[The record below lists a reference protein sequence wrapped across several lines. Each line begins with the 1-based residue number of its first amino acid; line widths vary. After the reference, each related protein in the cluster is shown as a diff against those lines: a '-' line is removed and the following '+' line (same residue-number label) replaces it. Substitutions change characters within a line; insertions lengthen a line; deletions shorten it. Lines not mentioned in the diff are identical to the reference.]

1 MIIVKRLVPGLVMT
15 ALWVLILIAGSAQLF
30 WLLIVCTA
38 GLGLRE
44 YYRMTFSG
52 TADAL
57 RWMFVA
63 ASLVPVLLSLFS
75 RPDMFCAAL
84 ILSLLGT
91 IILVLVMYRRLE
103 NGLYYLCSSCF
114 GTFYVSLCLAH
125 LVFIRFLPQGV
136 AWLLVLTAI
145 TAGSDTGAYYI
156 GRKLGKRKLC
166 PHISPGKTV
175 EGAIGGIV
183 IGSLCAVIT
192 GVFFLPGSNPLLIL
206 SAALPLCL
214 FSIVGDLTESVI
226 KRSAGFKDS
235 GSLLFG
241 HGGVLDRIDSMLI
254 TAPVLYFFLVF
265 GLLS

>member
-15 ALWVLILIAGSAQLF
+15 ALWVLILIGGSAQLF
-30 WLLIVCTA
+30 WLLIVGTA

-52 TADAL
+52 AADAL

-63 ASLVPVLLSLFS
+63 VSLIPALLSLFS
-75 RPDMFCAAL
+75 GPDIFRAAL
-84 ILSLLGT
+84 ICSLLGT
-91 IILVLVMYRRLE
+91 IILVILLYRRLE
-103 NGLYYLCSSCF
+103 NGLYSLCSSCF
-114 GTFYVSLCLAH
+114 GTLYVSLCLAH
-125 LVFIRFLPQGV
+125 LVYIRLLPQGA

-166 PHISPGKTV
+166 PHISPGKTI

-183 IGSLCAVIT
+183 VGSLCAVLT
-192 GVFFLPGSNPLLIL
+192 GMYFFPGSSPLLIL
-206 SAALPLCL
+206 AAALPLCL
-214 FSIVGDLTESVI
+214 FSIAGDLTESVI

-254 TAPVLYFFLVF
+254 AAPVLYFFLVF
-265 GLLS
+265 GLLP

>member
-1 MIIVKRLVPGLVMT
+1 MT
-15 ALWVLILIAGSAQLF
+15 ALWVLVLVAGSARLF

-52 TADAL
+52 AADVP

-63 ASLVPVLLSLFS
+63 VSLVPVPVSILS
-75 RPDMFCAAL
+75 RPDMFHAAL
-84 ILSLLGT
+84 IVSLLGSVL
-91 IILVLVMYRRLE
+91 LVLRFYRRLE
-103 NGLYYLCSSCF
+103 NGLHYLSCSCF
-114 GTFYVSLCLAH
+114 GTFYISLCLAH
-125 LVFIRFLPQGV
+125 LVFIRSLPQGV
-136 AWLLVLTAI
+136 AWLLVLTAV

-183 IGSLCAVIT
+183 VGSLCAVIT
-192 GVFFLPGSNPLLIL
+192 AVVFLPESNPSLIL
-206 SAALPLCL
+206 FAALLLCL
-214 FSIVGDLTESVI
+214 FSIAGDLTESVI

-235 GSLLFG
+235 GTLLFG

-254 TAPVLYFFLVF
+254 AAPVLYFLLVF
-265 GLLS
+265 DVLS